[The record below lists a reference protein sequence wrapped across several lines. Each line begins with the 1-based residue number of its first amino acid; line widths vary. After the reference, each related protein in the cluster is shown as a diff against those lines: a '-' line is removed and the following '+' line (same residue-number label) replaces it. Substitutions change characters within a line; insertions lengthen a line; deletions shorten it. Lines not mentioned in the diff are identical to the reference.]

1 MSVTEQSSRSSD
13 FVNNSE
19 IVRHALNT
27 VHAFSSITDSQAV
40 LRGIEMRQDINGKTE
55 VIGIIGHPIEHT
67 LSPVIHNTIS
77 SETGRNAVYVPFHVY
92 GEGDSAADKSD
103 IESVVKGA
111 YKLNIKGFNVTVP
124 YKSDVIP
131 YLSDIDP
138 LAKKIGA
145 VNTLVRTADGY
156 KGYNTDMPGLY
167 MALQKKDVKVE
178 GSDAVVLGAGGAAR
192 AVLAMLINYG
202 AEKIYLVNR
211 SFDKAAALAE
221 EMNGIFESQAVTPV
235 SVNDV
240 DVIKASD
247 TFAKGYLLFQC
258 TSLGLKED
266 DGLLVDDDEF
276 YSHAAYGFDLVYNPA
291 DTPFTKKL
299 ESLGVQCDNGLMML
313 LYQGIIAYQYWMDTE
328 LDEKTVNRAKIN
340 LCRAIY
346 GENVILTGYMGAGK
360 STVGKRLAE
369 KLGMDFIDTDEYI
382 VETRKKTIPEIFAEK
397 GEEGFR
403 DIETEAVRYLRETC
417 SNTVISTG
425 GGAVLR
431 DENARLLKETGRVFY
446 LYATPEETFNRVK
459 GDTGRPLLDS
469 ESEEKLKEKIVN
481 MLNVRYHAYMRT
493 ADYRIDTDGRSV
505 DDIIG
510 EILSNR

>member
-1 MSVTEQSSRSSD
+1 
-13 FVNNSE
+13 
-19 IVRHALNT
+19 
-27 VHAFSSITDSQAV
+27 
-40 LRGIEMRQDINGKTE
+40 MRQDINGKTE

-145 VNTLVRTADGY
+145 VNTLVRTEDGY

-167 MALQKKDVKVE
+167 MALQKKGVKVE

-221 EMNGIFESQAVTPV
+221 EMNGIFASQAVTPV

-247 TFAKGYLLFQC
+247 TLWSRRTGKNTGMSFLRCPIFCAA
-258 TSLGLKED
+258 GLR
-266 DGLLVDDDEF
+266 
-276 YSHAAYGFDLVYNPA
+276 
-291 DTPFTKKL
+291 
-299 ESLGVQCDNGLMML
+299 Q
-313 LYQGIIAYQYWMDTE
+313 
-328 LDEKTVNRAKIN
+328 
-340 LCRAIY
+340 
-346 GENVILTGYMGAGK
+346 
-360 STVGKRLAE
+360 
-369 KLGMDFIDTDEYI
+369 
-382 VETRKKTIPEIFAEK
+382 
-397 GEEGFR
+397 
-403 DIETEAVRYLRETC
+403 AVRIPRAECILIMCC
-417 SNTVISTG
+417 S
-425 GGAVLR
+425 
-431 DENARLLKETGRVFY
+431 
-446 LYATPEETFNRVK
+446 
-459 GDTGRPLLDS
+459 
-469 ESEEKLKEKIVN
+469 
-481 MLNVRYHAYMRT
+481 
-493 ADYRIDTDGRSV
+493 YRIRIFWKGSC
-505 DDIIG
+505 
-510 EILSNR
+510 